1 MDEPTVADTPD
12 PESKP
17 FAVPCRTLGFDAPLR
32 WLRLGWQDFRRA
44 TGLSLLFG
52 SVIVVVSVI
61 VSGLAW
67 WLGRFAMMATLL
79 SGFVFVAPMLAVGLY
94 CVSRSLER
102 GESPSLR
109 CSFGMA
115 RRVVGQAG
123 IYALAQGVVILLWS
137 RAGMMLSALW
147 PVHQGD
153 TLALVEYLTL
163 GSGVGAVFAIL
174 TFAISAFSLPMVA
187 DRDVDMVTACVSSVN
202 AVLRNKP
209 VMVLWGGLLVAITV
223 LGFATA
229 FLGLAVAMPWLAYA
243 SWHAYREMLDPQGWP
258 ALDQGS

>member
-1 MDEPTVADTPD
+1 V
-12 PESKP
+12 
-17 FAVPCRTLGFDAPLR
+17 
-32 WLRLGWQDFRRA
+32 
-44 TGLSLLFG
+44 
-52 SVIVVVSVI
+52 
-61 VSGLAW
+61 
-67 WLGRFAMMATLL
+67 
-79 SGFVFVAPMLAVGLY
+79 
-94 CVSRSLER
+94 
-102 GESPSLR
+102 
-109 CSFGMA
+109 
-115 RRVVGQAG
+115 
-123 IYALAQGVVILLWS
+123 YALAQGVVILLWS

-153 TLALVEYLTL
+153 TAALLEYLL
-163 GSGVGAVFAIL
+163 IGSGVGAVFATV

-243 SWHAYREMLDPQGWP
+243 TWHAYRDTLDPQDWS
-258 ALDQGS
+258 ALDQP

>member
-1 MDEPTVADTPD
+1 MTPSLPETAPEPAPR
-12 PESKP
+12 P
-17 FAVPCRTLGFDAPLR
+17 FAVPCRTLGFDAPWR

-44 TGLSLLFG
+44 PGLSLLFG
-52 SVIVVVSVI
+52 AVIVVVSVV
-61 VSGLAW
+61 VSALAW
-67 WLGRFAMMATLL
+67 WLGRFALMATLL

-94 CVSRSLER
+94 CVSRSLQR
-102 GESPSLR
+102 GEVPALR
-109 CSFGMA
+109 CSFALA
-115 RRVVGQAG
+115 RRVAGQAG
-123 IYALAQGVVILLWS
+123 VYALAQGVVILLWS

-153 TLALVEYLTL
+153 TPALLEYLLL
-163 GSGVGAVFAIL
+163 GSGVGAVFATV

-209 VMVLWGGLLVAITV
+209 VMVVWAGLLVAITV

-243 SWHAYREMLDPQGWP
+243 TWHGYRETLDPEGWP
-258 ALDQGS
+258 ALDQP